1 MTHSISQTATLACP
15 QCGHAFP
22 AEIWLIVDGDERP
35 DLLARAASG
44 DLHRLP
50 CPQCGNAGTVDTPLL
65 ILRPGAPAPLLFSPA
80 EHTTREQDQEH
91 LQGLLGAL
99 QGLLGAD
106 WQDAWLETLQIVP
119 RPILPVALS
128 SASPEDLRQRLLEAL
143 PPSLREAIALLEES
157 GEEIRSEEDLR
168 RLLERRPD
176 LRQRLESALNTPQPE
191 DAPAEPTSGDA
202 PPAQEPPPEEGTE
215 ESKEINPAIQRLFEE
230 AGDLGQTLLACLQV
244 RSPEEHRQLLEAH
257 PELLE
262 DAGLHLL
269 EELLAQ
275 ESRPQAQQRLR
286 FFLSVHHRAREVGT
300 EKAFAEMQTEEE
312 DSLRSTILKMITAET
327 WSETEEFIHA
337 HPELLSDE
345 VEQILEQLVQ
355 TAQERNDENARNIFE
370 EHLQILHRAREVGT
384 EKAFAEMQ
392 TEEEDSLRSTILK
405 MITAETWT
413 KTEEFINA
421 HPELLSDEAEQILE
435 QLVQSAQ
442 ERNDENARNIFEEH
456 LQILHRAR
464 EVGTEKAFAEMQTE
478 EEDSLHSTIMK
489 MITAETWSK
498 TEEFINAHPEL
509 LSDKAEQILEQL
521 VQTAQ
526 EKNDEKARNIFEEHL
541 QILRRAREVG
551 TEKAFAEM
559 REEDELNQRFQ
570 SLLTLKEKAQN
581 QPALW
586 GEALS
591 GWQNL
596 IVEAERKGNHR
607 LAALA
612 RVNLANTCSMLYEVT
627 GNTLWAEQAQK
638 TFTEV
643 SLIFNREQYPQEWA
657 MTQHSLGNLF
667 LRRYERSG
675 EDAHAQTAQAHY
687 QNALQIRTRDDAPSH
702 WAMTQHSLGN
712 LFLDRYERSG
722 QDAHAQTAQAHY

>member
-1 MTHSISQTATLACP
+1 
-15 QCGHAFP
+15 
-22 AEIWLIVDGDERP
+22 
-35 DLLARAASG
+35 
-44 DLHRLP
+44 
-50 CPQCGNAGTVDTPLL
+50 
-65 ILRPGAPAPLLFSPA
+65 
-80 EHTTREQDQEH
+80 
-91 LQGLLGAL
+91 
-99 QGLLGAD
+99 
-106 WQDAWLETLQIVP
+106 
-119 RPILPVALS
+119 
-128 SASPEDLRQRLLEAL
+128 
-143 PPSLREAIALLEES
+143 
-157 GEEIRSEEDLR
+157 
-168 RLLERRPD
+168 
-176 LRQRLESALNTPQPE
+176 
-191 DAPAEPTSGDA
+191 
-202 PPAQEPPPEEGTE
+202 
-215 ESKEINPAIQRLFEE
+215 
-230 AGDLGQTLLACLQV
+230 
-244 RSPEEHRQLLEAH
+244 
-257 PELLE
+257 
-262 DAGLHLL
+262 
-269 EELLAQ
+269 
-275 ESRPQAQQRLR
+275 
-286 FFLSVHHRAREVGT
+286 
-300 EKAFAEMQTEEE
+300 
-312 DSLRSTILKMITAET
+312 MITAET
-327 WSETEEFIHA
+327 WS
-337 HPELLSDE
+337 
-345 VEQILEQLVQ
+345 
-355 TAQERNDENARNIFE
+355 
-370 EHLQILHRAREVGT
+370 
-384 EKAFAEMQ
+384 
-392 TEEEDSLRSTILK
+392 
-405 MITAETWT
+405 

-478 EEDSLHSTIMK
+478 EEDSLRSTILKMITAETWSKTEEFINAHPELLSDEAEQILEQLVQSAQERNDENARNIFEEHLQILHRAREVGTEKAFAEMQTEEEDSLRSTILK

-722 QDAHAQTAQAHY
+722 QDAHAQTAQAHYQNALQIRTRDDAPSDWAMTQHSLGNLFLRRYERSGEDAHAQTAQAHYQNALLVYTRDAAPSDWAMTQHSLGNLFLD